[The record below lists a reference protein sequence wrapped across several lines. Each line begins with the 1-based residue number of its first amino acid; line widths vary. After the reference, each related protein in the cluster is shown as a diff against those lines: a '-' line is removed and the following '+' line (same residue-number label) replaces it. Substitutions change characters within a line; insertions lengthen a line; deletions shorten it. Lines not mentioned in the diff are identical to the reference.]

1 MSDTVITSQAP
12 GPLHIRYRLSSGVA
26 ALQSLAVASR
36 TRLVRIEA
44 RELDI
49 TV

>member
-1 MSDTVITSQAP
+1 MAKPQISFHRAQVVIRGGGAV
-12 GPLHIRYRLSSGVA
+12 GAA